1 MIGGQKNAPNTMP
14 VEIFM
19 VGLGN
24 HGTRPTLFIR
34 TESEMLI
41 YRAFRYPR
49 GKHLKIRFRKIN
61 HDIVIP
67 RVMPMEQDDEFVQDN
82 FRRIRYFGKI
92 LEVKHGNVLR
102 IILLCGWR
110 LSNFYSRLKLF
121 IFYKIFAMFFFIY
134 HIYI

>member
-1 MIGGQKNAPNTMP
+1 MTDSIEFVQLGQNNTIDGDIMIGGQKNTPNTMP

-67 RVMPMEQDDEFVQDN
+67 RVMSMEQDEEFVPDN
-82 FRRIRYFGKI
+82 FRRIRYFGKF
-92 LEVKHGNVLR
+92 LELKEDIYGS
-102 IILLCGWR
+102 CFCA
-110 LSNFYSRLKLF
+110 LSRCRSF
-121 IFYKIFAMFFFIY
+121 
-134 HIYI
+134 

>member
-41 YRAFRYPR
+41 YRVFRYPR

-67 RVMPMEQDDEFVQDN
+67 RVMSMEQDEEFVQDN

-92 LEVKHGNVLR
+92 IEVKCVFL
-102 IILLCGWR
+102 IC
-110 LSNFYSRLKLF
+110 F
-121 IFYKIFAMFFFIY
+121 IV
-134 HIYI
+134 